1 MKKIEEYYAPW
12 VKGIPM
18 YISDHI
24 ELAWRKPELHRMM
37 SNENPL
43 PPSEK
48 VLEAMF
54 KYAKMTNRYPDQG
67 LVVRSKI
74 AEINGVAGPQNVMI
88 GTAVF
93 AGDAWVRFGILHQA
107 GLAMVLVIPFVKV
120 PAGWNAAIG
129 ASLFALGLWLNTLS
143 TPTPWLL
150 PVGVPQAGVA
160 MLDYYPLLPW
170 FVLVLAGLAAV
181 RTLYPGG
188 GARFRIPDLSGSPV
202 TRGLGWLGRHSLAVY
217 LIHQPVLIGL
227 LLAARGAGVV

>member
-1 MKKIEEYYAPW
+1 MAVAAMVFFHFMWDLWYFGLTTQDVGSPPW
-12 VKGIPM
+12 QHFARAIGGTFIFVM
-18 YISDHI
+18 
-24 ELAWRKPELHRMM
+24 
-37 SNENPL
+37 
-43 PPSEK
+43 
-48 VLEAMF
+48 
-54 KYAKMTNRYPDQG
+54 
-67 LVVRSKI
+67 
-74 AEINGVAGPQNVMI
+74 GVAVAIRSSRTGPPVGPWLARRALILLGLAALISI

-170 FVLVLAGLAAV
+170 VGLVLAGLAAG

-217 LIHQPVLIGL
+217 VIHQPVLIGL